1 MGIFSALKKI
11 RNITS
16 GQSSGSPANTPT
28 AATSAT
34 ANNSAPELDAQIQS
48 AQIIE
53 TLVQIYGGPQEN
65 NRLEI
70 SEDRSPSSRFDNVLK
85 TSNLLAT
92 QSEFIDSVVTPIG
105 GLYGIVLRPS
115 PGGISLA
122 NLEATTT
129 EQNLRSLGNSAWG
142 AILGTA
148 QGVYESF
155 DRDEPALTLDVLK
168 FPEYYVFIFA
178 NTSPDS
184 PIPILAQENDVL
196 EYDNIT
202 SYPKAVIT
210 NTTLREETLQPGT
223 LIRVEYDGV
232 DSKSVPVI
240 TEIVEGKPEFTRM
253 VMNSV
258 KNRSAFLSSIQ
269 CSTDSILNGVSHS
282 TGDAIGT
289 SDQPNED
296 LQESEQV

>member
-155 DRDEPALTLDVLK
+155 DRDEPELTLDVLK

>member
-34 ANNSAPELDAQIQS
+34 ANNFSPELDAQIQS

-282 TGDAIGT
+282 TGDAIGA